1 MTELEQFYENQPP
14 ELREVYL
21 ALRQIILKQDE
32 NITPEWKYKLPFF
45 YYKGKMLCYLWYH
58 KSFKMPYVS
67 IMDANLLG
75 DERLL
80 MEDRKRAGILL
91 VNPNEDLK
99 IDLIEEILQNTLDLF
114 RKGII
119 KTPKK

>member
-1 MTELEQFYENQPP
+1 MTELEQFYESQPP

-21 ALRQIILKQDE
+21 ALRQIILQQDE

-45 YYKGKMLCYLWYH
+45 YYKGKMLCYLWFH
-58 KSFKMPYVS
+58 KSFKMPYIS
-67 IMDANLLG
+67 IMDANLLH
-75 DERLL
+75 DDRLL

-91 VNPNEDLK
+91 IDPNEDLP
-99 IDLIEEILQNTLDLF
+99 IDMITEILQNTLDLF

>member
-32 NITPEWKYKLPFF
+32 NIAPEWKYKLPFF

-58 KSFKMPYVS
+58 KSFKMPYIS
-67 IMDANLLG
+67 IMDANLLQ

-91 VNPNEDLK
+91 INPNEDLK
-99 IDLIEEILQNTLDLF
+99 IDLIEEILQKTLDLF

>member
-1 MTELEQFYENQPP
+1 MTELEQFYENQPS

-58 KSFKMPYVS
+58 KSFKMPYIS
-67 IMDANLLG
+67 IMDANLLR

-91 VNPNEDLK
+91 INPNEDLQ
-99 IDLIEEILQNTLDLF
+99 IDVIEEILQNTLELF

>member
-32 NITPEWKYKLPFF
+32 NITAEWKYKLPFF

-58 KSFKMPYVS
+58 KSFKMPYIS
-67 IMDANLLG
+67 IMDANLLR

-91 VNPNEDLK
+91 INPNEELQ

>member
-45 YYKGKMLCYLWYH
+45 YYKGKMLCYLWFH
-58 KSFKMPYVS
+58 KSLKMPYIS
-67 IMDANLLG
+67 IMDANLLR

-91 VNPNEDLK
+91 INPNEDLQ